1 MQAAKRVALVGQLRV
16 QQRGRRRETE
26 LGQQR
31 HVGIDSHDRRC
42 LGQAEVKVLRRL
54 GDVQRAIECLA
65 IDGEAHR
72 QPHVE
77 EQHVGIDFLFL
88 LYAELGELGFLVP
101 RVADFQLGM
110 VRVEDVL
117 VEEPVE

>member
-1 MQAAKRVALVGQLRV
+1 M
-16 QQRGRRRETE
+16 
-26 LGQQR
+26 
-31 HVGIDSHDRRC
+31 
-42 LGQAEVKVLRRL
+42 
-54 GDVQRAIECLA
+54 QRAIERLA
-65 IDGEAHR
+65 IDGETHR
-72 QPHVE
+72 QPHME
-77 EQHVGIDFLFL
+77 EKHVGIDFLFL